1 MALICKLAIFILS
14 FETLEM
20 HVNNSCRFSI
30 RHDKR
35 GCIEPSLVNT
45 KNLTPTISFYQYLD
59 KVFKMYLHAQ
69 AENQI

>member
-1 MALICKLAIFILS
+1 MALICKLVIFILS

-30 RHDKR
+30 RRDRH
-35 GCIEPSLVNT
+35 EVVSSHLVNT
-45 KNLTPTISFYQYLD
+45 KNLAPTISFYQYLD